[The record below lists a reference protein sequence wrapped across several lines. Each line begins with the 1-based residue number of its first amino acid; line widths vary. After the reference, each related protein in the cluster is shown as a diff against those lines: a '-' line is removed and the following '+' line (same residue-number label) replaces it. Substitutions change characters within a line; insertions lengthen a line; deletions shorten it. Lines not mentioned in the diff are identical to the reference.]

1 MGFHSDKLTF
11 QTDEITNEI
20 RQPQIF
26 LCDRQLNTLG
36 EISPVNNLRIKCSLN
51 GADEISFQTPKNVR
65 NYNDSDLKKLNQ
77 ASINTI
83 SREGNR
89 LYGQLKDYSVI
100 LVPGFGYFEVSPSV
114 SDAAT
119 KTKNISGSSL
129 GEAELAQLFCTLECN
144 TEIDISKEN
153 YVPTILYNANNP
165 DASLIDRIL
174 SYAPNYTVGTV
185 DDTIKNIQRTFSFSK
200 TDILSCFSEIAEEIN
215 CIFDVVIRKN
225 EDGIVERV
233 VNIYDAQYC
242 SDCGSRNVI
251 NGICQ
256 DCKST
261 NITGIGE
268 DTTIQIG
275 TDNLSDEIT
284 LTPDGNMKNCFII
297 EGGDDIITSTVEGI
311 MPSGNNK
318 LYQFSEETRLAFSPE
333 LKAAYE
339 NYEKNFE
346 ENKESYTET
355 LELEYGIFDLI
366 LYLQSG
372 RMPTVETAKR
382 NLRDETIHVIC
393 QFQKLFPNGL
403 GTLDPEGT
411 TLKNGTVRQVF
422 SLFVDD
428 GYAVKQVNG
437 AIGKENGNL
446 YWTGDIVIYEIG
458 NNDSK
463 ATIHIEKNS
472 SYIEWL
478 DKTTSNG
485 VLSSDSDKSEKTN
498 DLSKWGINFTTDNDK
513 YETYLKQKILIEQK
527 NYEYIEDQESNHP
540 KEWQKYSLNRLY
552 SYYSSYEQC
561 VETLHEAKRESSLP
575 GIQSTANDI
584 ITSYHKTMEKIS
596 GYMSRLEE
604 MIYHLYFYYDQN
616 FYSPSSPA
624 PSGQDINYA
633 KYNNP
638 ENRKHFPDA
647 NTAFENM
654 FHYIKWGT
662 WVGGEESASTD
673 APICCGDCGSN
684 YVTLL
689 NCLNKGCNSTNIVTY
704 STLADL
710 IKKAYQEDPV
720 SLEVKR
726 KEIRERCDIK
736 SDENLGSKLY
746 SELCSFIREDIY
758 TNSNFISDGLSSNSE
773 LITRSKELI
782 QKANNELAKACVSQH
797 TLSGNVYAFVAYS
810 RLDKNDFPIQ
820 NAYDKFK
827 LGNFMRYFSDN
838 EEYKLRLS
846 SEEFIW
852 SDSGAEL
859 NVEFTDIIRYSDG
872 GISDIAS
879 LVQAVGNLAT
889 SFDSVKKQAEQGVE
903 AKNTFETIK
912 NEGLYSS
919 LSHALNARNQDV
931 QIDDSG
937 ITLRKYDYETDS
949 YYDTQM
955 KLVNRNIVMT
965 KDNWKTADLAIG
977 LGEYDGDL
985 KYGVWA
991 DALIGDMIVGQ
1002 ELIIKNKD
1010 STVLIDEN
1018 GIQVGNHDNDASGIC
1033 VDINP
1038 NDDNV
1043 LDIYKN
1049 TNGKH
1054 ENILYIDK
1062 NGNSSF
1068 KGEVD
1073 ATGFFG
1079 GKINADSGQIG
1090 DWKING
1096 TSLIYNSPDNDDHKQ
1111 YMNFNCYGIFAYK
1124 NHFAPIE
1131 YGNKKRR
1138 VELKADMDEI
1148 SFTKYVDTK
1157 NDGEIDFTKF
1167 SQFYIGNGS
1176 SYTADPVY
1184 MQLSYPDSSFTIDK
1198 DGLKLS
1204 FQNNDNL
1211 VINKDGATFYKGL
1224 TVSEGDVNIHDNLSV
1239 LGSMTG
1245 GTWQHSDNSSYGL
1258 HWSSTNTLRPTS
1270 DSYKPNLGSTSI
1282 PFNNIYATKLYENGK
1297 AISSKYG
1304 VVSMNTVSD
1313 VGFGTNGW
1321 RSYTISFYVTY
1332 KQKPFINIIGLNKSI
1347 DHAINFSGFIG
1358 NDTSGY
1364 TGMTFEV
1371 YTPNTSYNYIFQWF
1385 AIGNTI

>member
-318 LYQFSEETRLAFSPE
+318 LYQFSEETRLSFSPG

-339 NYEKNFE
+339 EYEKKYE

-382 NLRDETIHVIC
+382 NLKEETIHIIC
-393 QFQKLFPNGL
+393 QFQKLFPDGL
-403 GTLDPEGT
+403 GTLSLTDT
-411 TLKNGTVRQVF
+411 KSKNSTVWQVF

-428 GYAVKQVNG
+428 GYAVKQVDG
-437 AIGKENGNL
+437 EMETKEDGGL
-446 YWTGDIVIYEIG
+446 YWTGDIVVYEIR
-458 NNDSK
+458 NNASK
-463 ATIHIEKNS
+463 ATIHIGKDS
-472 SYIEWL
+472 SHIEWL
-478 DKTTSNG
+478 DKTISNG
-485 VLSSDSDKSEKTN
+485 VLSSSDKSNNTEKI
-498 DLSKWGINFTTDNDK
+498 DLSTWGINFTTDGEQ
-513 YETYLKQKILIEQK
+513 YETYLRQKISLAQK
-527 NYEYIEDQESNHP
+527 NYEYIEDQGMNIP

-552 SYYSSYEQC
+552 SYYSGYEEC
-561 VETLHEAKRESSLP
+561 IEVLREAIKESSLP
-575 GIQSTANDI
+575 GIKSTADNI
-584 ITSYHKTMEKIS
+584 IASYQDRMIEIS
-596 GYMSRLEE
+596 DYMSHLEE
-604 MIYHLYFYYDQN
+604 MIYYLHDYYGQDFN
-616 FYSPSSPA
+616 SPTSSA
-624 PSGQDINYA
+624 PSGQDIPYD
-633 KYNNP
+633 KYKNSKNI
-638 ENRKHFPDA
+638 KHFSDA
-647 NTAFENM
+647 SIAFENM
-654 FHYIKWGT
+654 VHYIQWGT
-662 WVGGEESASTD
+662 WAGGKEEKSTD
-673 APICCGDCGSN
+673 HPLYCKNCGSTN
-684 YVTLL
+684 VTLL
-689 NCLNKGCNSTNIVTY
+689 NCLNKGCGSRDIVTY
-704 STLADL
+704 STLAKK
-710 IKKAYQEDPV
+710 IKDAYQEDPT

-726 KEIRERCDIK
+726 KEIREKYDLK
-736 SDENLGSKLY
+736 KNLGENLY

-758 TNSNFISDGLSSNSE
+758 TNSNFISDGLSNSA
-773 LITRSKELI
+773 LIARSKELI
-782 QKANNELAKACVSQH
+782 EKANNELAKACVSQH

-859 NVEFTDIIRYSDG
+859 NVEFTDIIRYSNG

-919 LSHALNARNQDV
+919 LSHAINAKDMDV
-931 QIDDSG
+931 QIDDKG
-937 ITLRKYDYETDS
+937 ITLRKYDYETDN

-965 KDNWKTADLAIG
+965 DNNWKTAKMAIG
-977 LGEYDGDL
+977 LGQYNG
-985 KYGVWA
+985 KTMYGVWA
-991 DALIGDMIVGQ
+991 DVLVGNMIVGK
-1002 ELIIKNKD
+1002 ELVIKNEDKD
-1010 STVLIDEN
+1010 GNHSVTIDAN
-1018 GIQVGNHDNDASGIC
+1018 GIDITNGSICMNNNEKGIS
-1033 VDINP
+1033 VNINP
-1038 NDDNV
+1038 KTDSVFEIKRHDEQILGFNNNGDAFFNGKVNATGLFSGEVNAEEGTIGQWKITENALRYDNFNDD
-1043 LDIYKN
+1043 
-1049 TNGKH
+1049 
-1054 ENILYIDK
+1054 
-1062 NGNSSF
+1062 
-1068 KGEVD
+1068 
-1073 ATGFFG
+1073 
-1079 GKINADSGQIG
+1079 
-1090 DWKING
+1090 
-1096 TSLIYNSPDNDDHKQ
+1096 
-1111 YMNFNCYGIFAYK
+1111 
-1124 NHFAPIE
+1124 
-1131 YGNKKRR
+1131 
-1138 VELKADMDEI
+1138 
-1148 SFTKYVDTK
+1148 
-1157 NDGEIDFTKF
+1157 DGEIKA
-1167 SQFYIGNGS
+1167 SIS
-1176 SYTADPVY
+1176 
-1184 MQLSYPDSSFTIDK
+1184 LSNANVSDGEHIPGIIMSTYKDNTITQIDKSISITPHHSSFNCEDFCISTEDNIDIQS
-1198 DGLKLS
+1198 GENIY
-1204 FQNNDNL
+1204 FQS
-1211 VINKDGATFYKGL
+1211 NKDISISSNK
-1224 TVSEGDVNIHDNLSV
+1224 VINLSV
-1239 LGSMTG
+1239 IGGSNATPGIQITNDEMNLYG
-1245 GTWQHSDNSSYGL
+1245 GNIFIHSSILTIWDVSCKGTPSFDNIIHERGNTLPERYRLKWIDKTVSITHISERSITLEEKDGWNTDYEFVFSSIKSNDSIATWIVKRYGVTSSSCPYTDISPISNENSYVSDNSITVRFFY
-1258 HWSSTNTLRPTS
+1258 
-1270 DSYKPNLGSTSI
+1270 YE
-1282 PFNNIYATKLYENGK
+1282 TKIL
-1297 AISSKYG
+1297 
-1304 VVSMNTVSD
+1304 
-1313 VGFGTNGW
+1313 
-1321 RSYTISFYVTY
+1321 
-1332 KQKPFINIIGLNKSI
+1332 
-1347 DHAINFSGFIG
+1347 
-1358 NDTSGY
+1358 
-1364 TGMTFEV
+1364 
-1371 YTPNTSYNYIFQWF
+1371 
-1385 AIGNTI
+1385 

>member
-26 LCDRQLNTLG
+26 LCNRQLNTLG

-185 DDTIKNIQRTFSFSK
+185 DDTIKNIQRTFSFSNK
-200 TDILSCFSEIAEEIN
+200 DIISCFSDIAEEIN
-215 CIFDVVIRKN
+215 CIFDVVVRKN

-318 LYQFSEETRLAFSPE
+318 LYQFSEETRLSFSPG

-339 NYEKNFE
+339 EYEKKYE
-346 ENKESYTET
+346 ENKKDYAEA

-372 RMPTVETAKR
+372 RMPTVQTAKR

-552 SYYSSYEQC
+552 SYYSGYEQC

-575 GIQSTANDI
+575 SIQSTANDI

-624 PSGQDINYA
+624 PSEQDINYA

-662 WVGGEESASTD
+662 WVGGEESESTD

-782 QKANNELAKACVSQH
+782 QKADHELAKACVSQH

-859 NVEFTDIIRYSDG
+859 NVEFTDIVRYSDG
-872 GISDIAS
+872 GISDITS
-879 LVQAVGNLAT
+879 LVQAVGNLST

-931 QIDDSG
+931 QIDDKG
-937 ITLRKYDYETDS
+937 ITLRKYDYDLDD
-949 YYDTQM
+949 YCQYQM
-955 KLVNRNIVMT
+955 KLINRNIVMT
-965 KDNWKTADLAIG
+965 KDNWETADLAIG
-977 LGEYDGDL
+977 LGSYGEGNNASL
-985 KYGVWA
+985 VYGVWA
-991 DALIGDMIVGQ
+991 DVLVGNILVG
-1002 ELIIKNKD
+1002 EKVIIANDEDPEK
-1010 STVLIDEN
+1010 SSVLIDGDGIKITSTEDQNNPDDQNDSNVCVVLNPKNDKVLNIFQKDSN
-1018 GIQVGNHDNDASGIC
+1018 GAN
-1033 VDINP
+1033 
-1038 NDDNV
+1038 
-1043 LDIYKN
+1043 K
-1049 TNGKH
+1049 
-1054 ENILYIDK
+1054 NILYIDNK
-1062 NGNSSF
+1062 GNAEFNG
-1068 KGEVD
+1068 EID
-1073 ATGFFG
+1073 ASGLFSGTV
-1079 GKINADSGQIG
+1079 NADSGNIGGFTINADTLYSNIGSYQLDSYSVKPQIELTPNNLNIFG
-1090 DWKING
+1090 SYQGFSSDVELG
-1096 TSLIYNSPDNDDHKQ
+1096 TTCGVDGLFYSKDDNK
-1111 YMNFNCYGIFAYK
+1111 K
-1124 NHFAPIE
+1124 NHSHFCITSDNWERKNTPI
-1131 YGNKKRR
+1131 
-1138 VELKADMDEI
+1138 
-1148 SFTKYVDTK
+1148 
-1157 NDGEIDFTKF
+1157 
-1167 SQFYIGNGS
+1167 
-1176 SYTADPVY
+1176 Y
-1184 MQLSYPDSSFTIDK
+1184 MQLSYPDSSFLVDGSRVKIDGMDLHSPSNCYLGGNDYNYGK
-1198 DGLKLS
+1198 IQEYIEPDTDIASDKIFGGAGTHITKSISLQKLGRIIIFS
-1204 FQNNDNL
+1204 A
-1211 VINKDGATFYKGL
+1211 VVTF
-1224 TVSEGDVNIHDNLSV
+1224 T
-1239 LGSMTG
+1239 
-1245 GTWQHSDNSSYGL
+1245 GL
-1258 HWSSTNTLRPTS
+1258 HTNVPVGRIPVGYRPFVNT
-1270 DSYKPNLGSTSI
+1270 
-1282 PFNNIYATKLYENGK
+1282 
-1297 AISSKYG
+1297 AISADNYANNSECEINNQG
-1304 VVSMNTVSD
+1304 VIIFSCSGAGDYRIHGVWFWDAEKEYTEDS
-1313 VGFGTNGW
+1313 VG
-1321 RSYTISFYVTY
+1321 
-1332 KQKPFINIIGLNKSI
+1332 
-1347 DHAINFSGFIG
+1347 
-1358 NDTSGY
+1358 
-1364 TGMTFEV
+1364 
-1371 YTPNTSYNYIFQWF
+1371 
-1385 AIGNTI
+1385 